1 MNETVLKID
10 QLSKNYG
17 SFQAVDNVSFEV
29 KAGEVFGLLGPNGAG
44 KTTIIST
51 IVTIEDP
58 TEGHI
63 TIHNKDIT
71 KHIVETK
78 SVTGFVPQETI
89 AHGYFNVEE
98 ILRFQSGYYGLLH
111 NQQRIQNLMRRL
123 ELWEHRHKNVRK
135 LSGGMKRRLMIAKAL
150 VHSPSLLLLDEPT
163 AGVDVE
169 LRHSIW
175 EYVRELKKQGTAIL
189 FTTHYLEEAE
199 HLCDRIAIIHHGKI
213 KKQGTTKQL
222 IQKLTSRHVTIYLN
236 TPKECSHPLLVHQSG
251 NTFEFRIPYSL
262 EIGQFLSELNWQ
274 NTQIKDL
281 QIREGT
287 LEDAFKYVLSK
298 NIF

>member
-1 MNETVLKID
+1 MNETVLNIN

-17 SFQAVDNVSFEV
+17 SFRAVDKVSFEV

-71 KHIVETK
+71 KYPVETK
-78 SVTGFVPQETI
+78 SITGCVPQEVI
-89 AHGYFNVEE
+89 AHGYFNLEE
-98 ILRFQSGYYGLLH
+98 ILQFQSGYYGLLH
-111 NQQRIQNLMRRL
+111 NRQRIYSLIKRL
-123 ELWEHRHKNVRK
+123 GLWEHRRKNVRK

-150 VHSPSLLLLDEPT
+150 VHSPALLLLDEPT

-175 EYVRELKKQGTAIL
+175 DYVQELKKQGTAIL

-199 HLCDRIAIIHHGKI
+199 QLCDRIAILHQGKI

-222 IQKLTSRHVTIYLN
+222 IQKLTSRHITISLN
-236 TPKECSHPLLVHQSG
+236 TPRECSHPMLVHQHD
-251 NTFEFRIPYSL
+251 NTFEFRIPYSI
-262 EIGQFLSELNWQ
+262 EIGKFLSELNWH

-298 NIF
+298 NNL